1 LGKARLRSA
10 LEAIRVPTAEE
21 WEILRLSLR
30 VAFWSVLVSLPLAV
44 AVAYTLA
51 RSNFPGKTLFDA
63 TVHLPLVLPP
73 VVVGYLLLLLFG
85 RRGPVGAWLEEWF
98 GIVFAFRWTG
108 AALAAG
114 IMGFPLMVRAVRLSF
129 ETIDRRLEAAA
140 STLGAGRAG
149 VFLTIT
155 LPLALPGIIT
165 GVLLSF
171 ARSLGEFGAT
181 ITFVSNIP
189 GETRTLPLAIYTYT
203 QTPAGDEAALR
214 LSLIAVLLS
223 LAALY
228 VSEVLVR
235 RAAKRVRGDDSD
247 GRH

>member
-1 LGKARLRSA
+1 MSL
-10 LEAIRVPTAEE
+10 TAEE
-21 WEILRLSLR
+21 LEIIRLSLR
-30 VAFWSVLVSLPLAV
+30 VSFWSVLASLPV
-44 AVAYTLA
+44 AVVVAYLLA
-51 RSNFPGKTLFDA
+51 RATFPGKTLFDA
-63 TVHLPLVLPP
+63 VVHLPLVLPP
-73 VVVGYLLLLLFG
+73 VVVGYFLLLLFG
-85 RRGPVGAWLEEWF
+85 RRGPLGALLEEWF
-98 GIVFAFRWTG
+98 GIVVAFRWTG

-114 IMGFPLMVRAVRLSF
+114 IMGFPLMVRAIRLSF

-140 STLGAGRAG
+140 STLGAGGIG
-149 VFLTIT
+149 VFLTVT

-189 GETRTLPLAIYTYT
+189 GETRTLPLAIYTFT
-203 QTPAGDEAALR
+203 QTPSGDEAALR

-235 RAAKRVRGDDSD
+235 RATRRVMGDDAD

>member
-1 LGKARLRSA
+1 VL
-10 LEAIRVPTAEE
+10 PTAEE

-44 AVAYTLA
+44 AVAHTLA

-63 TVHLPLVLPP
+63 TVPLPLVLPP

-114 IMGFPLMVRAVRLSF
+114 IMGFPLMVRAIRLSF
-129 ETIDRRLEAAA
+129 ETIDRRLEGAA
-140 STLGAGRAG
+140 STLGAGRIG
-149 VFLTIT
+149 VFLTVT

-189 GETRTLPLAIYTYT
+189 GETRTLPLAIYTFT
-203 QTPAGDEAALR
+203 QTPSGDEAALR

-228 VSEVLVR
+228 ASEVLVR
-235 RAAKRVRGDDSD
+235 RATKRVMGDDAD